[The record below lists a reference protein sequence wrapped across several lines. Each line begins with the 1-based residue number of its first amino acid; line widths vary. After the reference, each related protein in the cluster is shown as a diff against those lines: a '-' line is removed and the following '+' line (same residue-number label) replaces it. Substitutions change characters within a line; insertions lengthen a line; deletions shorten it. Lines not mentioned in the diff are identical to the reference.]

1 MTNPTSIDSLVE
13 NIERLVRAHIAEVR
27 RGAEAAVARAM
38 SAPVSATS
46 GREKSRATTARPS
59 GLAANATRRTPAEL
73 SELAERLY
81 ASVRDKPGE
90 SMRVLSEALG
100 ASPRELHRPM
110 ESLKQGG
117 RVRSVGERQRTRY
130 FPMASVESSAA

>member
-1 MTNPTSIDSLVE
+1 MSIQSLSE
-13 NIERLVRAHIAEVR
+13 SIERLVHGHLDEVR
-27 RGAEAAVARAM
+27 RAAESAVARAVGA
-38 SAPVSATS
+38 STRS
-46 GREKSRATTARPS
+46 GSGKKSRATVATSSRS
-59 GLAANATRRTPAEL
+59 AASAKRRTPVEL

-90 SMRVLSEALG
+90 SMRVLSEELG

-130 FPMASVESSAA
+130 FPMASGESNAA